1 VVFKLFIYAGKNGYT
16 GYFPNPVA
24 NECLS
29 QFCKTSDGWLLQI
42 DAVGMVHTARLLHTF
57 SNDY

>member
-1 VVFKLFIYAGKNGYT
+1 VLFKLFIYAGKNGYT

-42 DAVGMVHTARLLHTF
+42 DAVGDGSYSTLVT
-57 SNDY
+57 YVQQ